1 MGKGWISEKRRAGF
15 NVSRIRYRKTITKVA
30 TYILLALLSVVFAM
44 PLLWLLS
51 TSLKP
56 DAQMAEWP
64 PVWIPSPLQWDHF
77 WSAWSSGNFGL
88 YFVNTAVITITAT
101 FGQVLTA
108 SMAAYGF
115 TRLRFP
121 GRSMLFG
128 ILVATMML
136 PSVVTLI
143 PTFILFKELRWLD
156 SFKPLIVPAYFGGG
170 AFFIFLLRQFFRTLP
185 PEIFEQATID
195 GASSYRI
202 YAQIVLPLAKPALAT
217 VAIFGFVN
225 HWNDLM
231 APLIYINSPDKF
243 TLTLGLRRFM
253 GLVDVR
259 YQEMMAMALLM
270 TLPVLLVF
278 FFFQQ
283 YFIEG
288 VVMSG
293 LKG

>member
-1 MGKGWISEKRRAGF
+1 MVASRLLRGKP
-15 NVSRIRYRKTITKVA
+15 RKMLTQGLIYLLLV
-30 TYILLALLSVVFAM
+30 LLAIVFSM

-56 DAQMAEWP
+56 DAQMAAWP
-64 PVWIPSPLQWDHF
+64 PVWIPSPLVWEHF
-77 WSAWSSGNFGL
+77 GQAWNGGNFGL
-88 YFVNTAVITITAT
+88 YFVNTATITVTAT
-101 FGQVLTA
+101 LGQVLTA

-115 TRLRFP
+115 SRLRFP
-121 GRSMLFG
+121 GRTALFA
-128 ILVATMML
+128 ILLATMML

-170 AFFIFLLRQFFRTLP
+170 AFYIFLLRQFFRTLP

-202 YAQIVLPLAKPALAT
+202 FAQIVLPLSKPALAT
-217 VAIFGFVN
+217 VAIFGFMS

-231 APLIYINSPDKF
+231 APLIYINSPEKF

-253 GLVDVR
+253 LLTDVH